1 VLEQTV
7 QRIEQPPAFHQQSL
21 DSALYIG
28 VALREQCRLSHAWCI
43 GESSATKKLL
53 HPNQHKPHRKGETN
67 MPLAFIIGTAGS
79 GKSLFTA
86 AFSEWLKTS
95 KQDVAVVNLDPG
107 ALKLPYSPDVDVRN
121 YVDIG
126 DLMEKYGLGPN
137 GALIMAA
144 DLIADEIDNITVDIE
159 AANAD
164 VVLVDTPGQMEL
176 FAFRASGPYIVNE
189 LTREPKAIVYLFDAV
204 FSINPLN
211 YVSNMFL
218 SAAVYN
224 RFFQPQMHLL
234 SKCDLLPEKEVETIT
249 DWAANPRALE
259 DSIEQKLK
267 GTKRLFSIN
276 MMHAINQLG
285 IKFLLIPVSAK
296 TNQGLTNFNTVLER
310 ILTGGEKYTY

>member
-1 VLEQTV
+1 
-7 QRIEQPPAFHQQSL
+7 
-21 DSALYIG
+21 
-28 VALREQCRLSHAWCI
+28 
-43 GESSATKKLL
+43 
-53 HPNQHKPHRKGETN
+53 
-67 MPLAFIIGTAGS
+67 MPVTFIIGTAGS

-86 AFSEWLKTS
+86 AFSEWLKMS

-121 YVDIG
+121 YVDVGNI
-126 DLMEKYGLGPN
+126 MEKYELGPN

-144 DLIADEIDNITVDIE
+144 DLIADEIENITKDIE

-164 VVLVDTPGQMEL
+164 LVLVDTPGQMEL

-189 LTREPKAIVYLFDAV
+189 LTNEPKAIVYLFDAV

-224 RFFQPQMHLL
+224 RFFQPQVHLL
-234 SKCDLLPEKEVETIT
+234 SKCDLIPEKEVATIT
-249 DWAANPRALE
+249 DWAANPRSLE
-259 DSIEQKLK
+259 DSIEQRLE
-267 GTKRLFSIN
+267 GTKRLFSRN
-276 MMHAINQLG
+276 MMNAINQLG

-296 TNQGLTNFNTVLER
+296 TNEGLVNFNTTLER
-310 ILTGGEKYTY
+310 ILSGGEKYTY